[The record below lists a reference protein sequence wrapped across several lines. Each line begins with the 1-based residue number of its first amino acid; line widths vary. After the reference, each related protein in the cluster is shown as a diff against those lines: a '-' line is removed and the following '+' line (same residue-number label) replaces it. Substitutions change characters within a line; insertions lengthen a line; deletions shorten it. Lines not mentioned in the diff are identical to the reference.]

1 MGALD
6 LCILTWECSV
16 PLEIHLG
23 LTLLATK
30 YILSSEVNIDL
41 ALGCGCANLGE
52 GEEMWK
58 CAF

>member
-1 MGALD
+1 M
-6 LCILTWECSV
+6 LTWECSV

-30 YILSSEVNIDL
+30 YILSSEVSIDL
-41 ALGCGCANLGE
+41 SLGCGCANLGE